1 MRLIE
6 YAGALD
12 RTLLRAIGEGV
23 GTATA
28 DDIALGNTMREHAKH
43 KSTIHRL
50 EALNVTK
57 KIPVDQETSRRAI
70 RRDTH
75 THTQKHTHTHTLPKM
90 LNACWAVGGLVG
102 HIARNCLS
110 ECFLYART

>member
-6 YAGALD
+6 YAGVLD

-43 KSTIHRL
+43 KSTIRRL

-57 KIPVDQETSRRAI
+57 KIPVDQETSGRDI
-70 RRDTH
+70 RRDTQ
-75 THTQKHTHTHTLPKM
+75 TQQHTHTHTHTHTPCPK
-90 LNACWAVGGLVG
+90 C
-102 HIARNCLS
+102 
-110 ECFLYART
+110 